1 MLEIAL
7 PILITVLI
15 WWFSTG
21 AILYIDGLPRRTQRW
36 SFGVAT
42 LLLVAALTVI
52 WHTAGETSTT
62 AAYAAFI
69 AVVVVWG
76 WNELAFLTGTIV
88 GARREPCPAGATGW
102 LRFRLAT
109 AAIIDHEIAIALSG
123 VVVLLLTYDA
133 ANPVALWTFA
143 VLWVMRLSAKINIF
157 LGAPNIPEAFLP
169 AHLSYLATYFRRR
182 PMNALLPVSVTAA
195 TIVLVLMVVR
205 ATEPATTPFQA
216 LALLLPASMLALAIL
231 EHWLMFLPIPST
243 LLWKWG
249 LVSHQRQ
256 AIDPAGRD
264 GARLHSWEAPMLGA
278 VDPGALKGVL
288 DQVAIG
294 QFGQVI
300 SVSGTSRSED
310 GWIRFL
316 VENGR
321 TELRPV
327 AARRFQPA
335 FVTAVG
341 RDFDAVKLGK
351 ALAACAA

>member
-1 MLEIAL
+1 MVEIAL
-7 PILITVLI
+7 PVLITVLL

-21 AILYIDGLPRRTQRW
+21 AILYIDGLPRRTHRW

-42 LLLVAALTVI
+42 CLAVAALGVI
-52 WHTAGETSTT
+52 WHTAGEATTT
-62 AAYAAFI
+62 AAYAAFV
-69 AVVVVWG
+69 AVIVLWG

-88 GARREPCPAGATGW
+88 GSRREPCPPDAAGW
-102 LRFRLAT
+102 DRFRLAT
-109 AAIIDHEIAIALSG
+109 AAIIDHEIAIAISG
-123 VVVLLLTYDA
+123 LAVALLTWDA
-133 ANPVALWTFA
+133 ANQVALWTFA
-143 VLWVMRLSAKINIF
+143 VLWVMRLSSKLNIF
-157 LGAPNIPEAFLP
+157 LGAPNIPDAFLP
-169 AHLSYLATYFRRR
+169 AHLRYLSTYFRRR
-182 PMNALLPVSVTAA
+182 PMNALLPLSVTAS
-195 TIVLVLMVVR
+195 TVVLVLMVVR
-205 ATEPATTPFQA
+205 ATEPTATPFQS

-231 EHWLMFLPIPST
+231 EHWLMFLPIPPT

-249 LVSHQRQ
+249 LASHQRQ
-256 AIDPAGRD
+256 AADLSGPD
-264 GARLHSWEAPMLGA
+264 GAMLRSWEAPMIGA
-278 VDPGALKGVL
+278 VDAGALRGVL

-310 GWIRFL
+310 GWIRFV

-327 AARRFQPA
+327 AASRFQPA